1 MFGRRRSLLL
11 GLSAFGAVS
20 LGVLFIDAAWQLVV
34 IRALLGMAAAF
45 MAPATMSLTFRLFDD
60 DRLRGKAIG
69 LIVTVAMI
77 GFAIG
82 PVLSGLA
89 VEHMSWHVLLL
100 LNAPVA
106 LIAVLGVAW
115 GIPADEK
122 SELRTGSLDT
132 VGAFFSITTLA
143 VGLYS
148 FTSGVQNGWA
158 STTTLTC
165 FAVAV
170 AAGIGFYLRERS
182 AANPMVDLNLL
193 ARPAVRGSALIQTAV
208 MLAMVGTM
216 YGTSQ
221 QFQFAW
227 GWSPVEAGFANL
239 PFVFAMLAAS
249 PLADKLIATIGQ
261 RKTSVFGGS
270 MAVLGLVV
278 MTFAVAQNFIA
289 IAAATMILVVGVR
302 CTMSSAALALMGD
315 LPEDQTSF
323 GAALNDTVQEL
334 GNSVGVAIIG
344 TVMAIIVGINL
355 PGGQWPQALVDNFIH
370 AEQVSFAIM
379 AVVVAGFVALGARSL
394 TDSKATDEH

>member
-1 MFGRRRSLLL
+1 MFGCRRSLLL

-20 LGVLFIDAAWQLVV
+20 LGVLFIDAAWQLAA

-60 DRLRGKAIG
+60 VKLRGKAIG

-193 ARPAVRGSALIQTAV
+193 ARPTVRGSALIQTAV

-227 GWSPVEAGFANL
+227 GWSRSRPV
-239 PFVFAMLAAS
+239 S
-249 PLADKLIATIGQ
+249 PTC
-261 RKTSVFGGS
+261 RSSSRCSPRRPWPTSSSRRSVS
-270 MAVLGLVV
+270 A
-278 MTFAVAQNFIA
+278 
-289 IAAATMILVVGVR
+289 R
-302 CTMSSAALALMGD
+302 RRSSAARWRCSA
-315 LPEDQTSF
+315 S
-323 GAALNDTVQEL
+323 
-334 GNSVGVAIIG
+334 S
-344 TVMAIIVGINL
+344 
-355 PGGQWPQALVDNFIH
+355 
-370 AEQVSFAIM
+370 S
-379 AVVVAGFVALGARSL
+379 
-394 TDSKATDEH
+394 